1 MGEFLKQDFVG
12 FPDLEAAFEAVKGMI
27 FGPADPGYI
36 KHKFNEIVREKKLER
51 ERESNPLSPLHGR
64 EETKERETRIRG
76 DREFQRLAVMA
87 LLNDEQQHRLGA
99 IYDGLDGSRDKGA
112 EIGRRLEDLDD
123 KLNRWHEQILAN
135 AAYKDGK
142 AYFQYE
148 DGRVIDEDGNDVP
161 AERVAG
167 VDFTGKTRAEE
178 KAAYD
183 ATRTEV
189 DDLKQGLSNAIGDL
203 DTLEQDLNRRIAEN
217 PDKADEAMEEVEAK
231 IPGIDKRIDDIDQRV
246 KEIDKLPRMRTEKSA
261 LIDIEPAVAIETKPD
276 AGGMAV
282 LKLP

>member
-1 MGEFLKQDFVG
+1 MKQDFVG

-51 ERESNPLSPLHGR
+51 ELESNPLSPLHGR

-76 DREFQRLAVMA
+76 DRDFQRLAVMA
-87 LLNDEQQHRLGA
+87 LLNPAQQQRLGA
-99 IYDGLDGSRDKGA
+99 FYDGIDGSRGKGA
-112 EIGRRLEDLDD
+112 DIGKRLSDVEE
-123 KLNRWHEQILAN
+123 KLNRWHEQIMAG
-135 AAYKDGK
+135 AATKDGK
-142 AYFQYE
+142 AYFRYE

-161 AERVAG
+161 AEQVAG

-189 DDLKQGLSNAIGDL
+189 DDLKQGLGNAMGDL
-203 DTLEQDLNRRIAEN
+203 DAMEADLNRRIAEN
-217 PDKADEAMEEVEAK
+217 PEKADEFLEEVEAK
-231 IPGIDKRIDDIDQRV
+231 KPGIDKRIDDIGERV
-246 KEIDKLPRMRTEKSA
+246 KELDRAVPTGDNEVTQNIELGSA
-261 LIDIEPAVAIETKPD
+261 PIQR
-276 AGGMAV
+276 
-282 LKLP
+282 LKL